1 MVDLKVRRVGT
12 CRVAPKPIQLLYAYF
27 VFASINYTGFMPS
40 RTSPRRAADLSRVI
54 SPPAEL
60 GAARPPAPRPSL
72 RSSKA
77 SPQDEATDTGTV
89 KWSQERRLQFID
101 FRLQWGG
108 RINRRDVTDFFKIS
122 VPQAS
127 ADIARYAEVAP
138 GNLEYDTS
146 SRTYVATPAYAP
158 HYESSG
164 ARQYLSQLLALERQ
178 ILTSDQAFLAFRP
191 PMASVPL
198 PSRTI
203 EPKTLALLLQSIA
216 ERAKLRIR
224 YQSIA
229 RDEPQER
236 YISPHAFGYD
246 GVRWHVRAYCHLREG
261 FRDFVLGRI
270 LSPGAPVASDVDS
283 SQDREW
289 HTNVDLVLKPDD
301 SLTLKQREGVE
312 IDYGMKNGKV
322 TVPCRQAML
331 FYTLRTLNFEP
342 NGTPRKGEK
351 QVVIAN
357 LADIKSLLPKPGQA

>member
-1 MVDLKVRRVGT
+1 
-12 CRVAPKPIQLLYAYF
+12 
-27 VFASINYTGFMPS
+27 MPS
-40 RTSPRRAADLSRVI
+40 RTSPRRAAHQDRAVSPLSQQGVASTSASR
-54 SPPAEL
+54 S
-60 GAARPPAPRPSL
+60 AA

-77 SPQDEATDTGTV
+77 SHRDEDADAGPV

-108 RINRRDVTDFFKIS
+108 RINRRDVTEFFKIS

-127 ADIARYAEVAP
+127 ADIARYAEQAP

-146 SRTYVATPAYAP
+146 SRTYVATPSFDP

-164 ARQYLSQLLALERQ
+164 ARQYLSHLLALERQ

-191 PMASVPL
+191 PLASVPL
-198 PSRTI
+198 PNRTV
-203 EPKTLALLLQSIA
+203 EPNTLALLLQAIA

-224 YQSIA
+224 YQSIT

-236 YISPHAFGYD
+236 FISPHAFGYD
-246 GVRWHVRAYCHLREG
+246 GVRWHVRAFCHLREG

-270 LSPGAPVASDVDS
+270 LSPGAPVASEVDS
-283 SQDREW
+283 LQDLEW
-289 HTNVDLVLKPDD
+289 HTNVDLILKPDD
-301 SLTLKQREGVE
+301 SLSPTQREGVE
-312 IDYGMKNGKV
+312 IDYGMKHGRV

-351 QVVIAN
+351 QIVIAN
-357 LADIKSLLPKPGQA
+357 LVEIKSLLPKPGQA

>member
-1 MVDLKVRRVGT
+1 MPTRTPPRQAANQG
-12 CRVAPKPIQLLYAYF
+12 RAESPISEPGAESTS
-27 VFASINYTGFMPS
+27 ASRS
-40 RTSPRRAADLSRVI
+40 
-54 SPPAEL
+54 
-60 GAARPPAPRPSL
+60 AARPGRATPR
-72 RSSKA
+72 
-77 SPQDEATDTGTV
+77 DENADAGPV

-138 GNLEYDTS
+138 GNLVYDTS
-146 SRTYVATPAYAP
+146 SRIYVATPAFTP

-164 ARQYLSQLLALERQ
+164 ARQYLSQFLALERQ

-198 PSRTI
+198 PNRTVD
-203 EPKTLALLLQSIA
+203 PKTLALLLQSIA

-236 YISPHAFGYD
+236 FISPHAFGYD
-246 GVRWHVRAYCHLREG
+246 GVRWHVRAFCHQREG

-270 LSPGAPVASDVDS
+270 LSPGAPVASDVDT

-301 SLTLKQREGVE
+301 SLTPKQREGVE

-357 LADIKSLLPKPGQA
+357 LAEIKSLLPMPGQA

>member
-1 MVDLKVRRVGT
+1 
-12 CRVAPKPIQLLYAYF
+12 
-27 VFASINYTGFMPS
+27 MPS
-40 RTSPRRAADLSRVI
+40 RTFPRRAADQDRAVSLPSE
-54 SPPAEL
+54 P
-60 GAARPPAPRPSL
+60 GAASTSASRSAV

-77 SPQDEATDTGTV
+77 SPRDEDADAGPV

-127 ADIARYAEVAP
+127 ADIARYSELAP

-146 SRTYVATPAYAP
+146 SRTYVATPAFAP
-158 HYESSG
+158 RYESSG

-178 ILTSDQAFLAFRP
+178 ILMSEQAFMAFRP

-198 PSRTI
+198 PNRTV
-203 EPKTLALLLQSIA
+203 EPQTLALLLQAIA

-236 YISPHAFGYD
+236 FISPHAFGYD
-246 GVRWHVRAYCHLREG
+246 GVRWHVRALCHLRG
-261 FRDFVLGRI
+261 AFKDFVLGRI
-270 LSPGAPVASDVDS
+270 LSPGVPAASEVDS
-283 SQDREW
+283 LEDRDW
-289 HTNVDLVLKPDD
+289 HTSVDLILKPDD
-301 SLTLKQREGVE
+301 SLSPKQREGVE

-357 LADIKSLLPKPGQA
+357 LADIKFLLPKPGQA

>member
-1 MVDLKVRRVGT
+1 
-12 CRVAPKPIQLLYAYF
+12 
-27 VFASINYTGFMPS
+27 MPS
-40 RTSPRRAADLSRVI
+40 RTSPRRAPDQAWVI
-54 SPPAEL
+54 SPLSEQGSAI
-60 GAARPPAPRPSL
+60 ASAPPSATRTSKI
-72 RSSKA
+72 SSRGEDA
-77 SPQDEATDTGTV
+77 DVGPV

-108 RINRRDVTDFFKIS
+108 RINRRDVTNFFKIS

-127 ADIARYAEVAP
+127 TDIARYAEVAP
-138 GNLEYDTS
+138 GNLEYDAS
-146 SRTYVATPAYAP
+146 SRTYVATPAFVP

-164 ARQYLSQLLALERQ
+164 APQYLSQLLALERQ

-198 PSRTI
+198 PCRTV
-203 EPKTLALLLQSIA
+203 EPKTLAFLLQAIA
-216 ERAKLRIR
+216 ERAKLQIQ

-229 RDEPQER
+229 RSEPQER
-236 YISPHAFGYD
+236 FISPHAFGYD
-246 GVRWHVRAYCHLREG
+246 GVRWHVRAYCHLRKG

-270 LSPGAPVASDVDS
+270 LSPGAPVASEVDS
-283 SQDREW
+283 SQDLEW
-289 HTNVDLVLKPDD
+289 HTNVDLILKPDD

-312 IDYGMKNGKV
+312 IDYGMTNGKV

-357 LADIKSLLPKPGQA
+357 LAEIKPLLPKPGQA

>member
-1 MVDLKVRRVGT
+1 MRR
-12 CRVAPKPIQLLYAYF
+12 
-27 VFASINYTGFMPS
+27 
-40 RTSPRRAADLSRVI
+40 RTSPPQAADSTQVV
-54 SPPAEL
+54 SPPSEP
-60 GAARPPAPRPSL
+60 GAALPSAPLPAL
-72 RSSKA
+72 RSSND
-77 SPQDEATDTGTV
+77 SPQDRAAETGPV

-108 RINRRDVTDFFKIS
+108 RINRRDVMDFFKIS

-138 GNLEYDTS
+138 GNLAYDTS
-146 SRTYVATPAYAP
+146 SRTYVATSAFAP

-198 PSRTI
+198 PSRSV
-203 EPKTLALLLQSIA
+203 EPKVLALLLQAIA
-216 ERAKLRIR
+216 ERAKLHIR

-261 FRDFVLGRI
+261 FRDFVLGRV
-270 LSPGAPVASDVDS
+270 LSLSAPLASDVDP

-289 HTNVDLVLKPDD
+289 HTHIALILKPDD

-312 IDYGMKNGKV
+312 IDYGMTNGRV

-342 NGTPRKGEK
+342 NGSPRRGEK

-357 LADIKSLLPKPGQA
+357 LAEIKSLLPKPGQA

>member
-1 MVDLKVRRVGT
+1 MQSHPL
-12 CRVAPKPIQLLYAYF
+12 
-27 VFASINYTGFMPS
+27 
-40 RTSPRRAADLSRVI
+40 PRRAADRGQVASPLSE
-54 SPPAEL
+54 S
-60 GAARPPAPRPSL
+60 GAASTAAA
-72 RSSKA
+72 RSSARSGKA
-77 SPQDEATDTGTV
+77 LPRDDDTDPGPV

-127 ADIARYAEVAP
+127 ADIARYAELVP

-146 SRTYVATPAYAP
+146 SRSYVATSAFVPR
-158 HYESSG
+158 YESSG

-198 PSRTI
+198 PNRTV
-203 EPKTLALLLQSIA
+203 EPKILALLLQAIA

-236 YISPHAFGYD
+236 FISPHAFGYD

-270 LSPGAPVASDVDS
+270 LSPGAPVASEVDP

-289 HTNVDLVLKPDD
+289 HANVDLILKPGD
-301 SLTLKQREGVE
+301 SLSPQQREGVE
-312 IDYGMKNGKV
+312 VDYGMKNGEV
-322 TVPCRQAML
+322 IVPCRQAML

-357 LADIKSLLPKPGQA
+357 LAEIKPFLPKPGQA

>member
-1 MVDLKVRRVGT
+1 
-12 CRVAPKPIQLLYAYF
+12 
-27 VFASINYTGFMPS
+27 MPS
-40 RTSPRRAADLSRVI
+40 RPLPRQAAYPGRVA
-54 SPPAEL
+54 SPPSDS
-60 GAARPPAPRPSL
+60 GASSTASTRSPV

-77 SPQDEATDTGTV
+77 LSRDEETDPGPV

-108 RINRRDVTDFFKIS
+108 RINRRDVTEFFKIS

-127 ADIARYAEVAP
+127 ADIARYAELAP

-146 SRTYVATPAYAP
+146 SRTYVATSAFVPR
-158 HYESSG
+158 YESSG

-178 ILTSDQAFLAFRP
+178 ILTSDRAFLAFRP

-198 PSRTI
+198 PNRAV
-203 EPKTLALLLQSIA
+203 EPETLALLLKAIA

-236 YISPHAFGYD
+236 FISPHAFGYD

-261 FRDFVLGRI
+261 FRDLVLGRI
-270 LSPGAPVASDVDS
+270 LSPGAPVASEVDP

-289 HTNVDLVLKPDD
+289 HTNIDLILKPDD
-301 SLTLKQREGVE
+301 SLSPEQRQGVE
-312 IDYGMKNGKV
+312 VDYGMKNGEV
-322 TVPCRQAML
+322 IVPCRQAML

-357 LADIKSLLPKPGQA
+357 LAEIKPLLPKPGQA

>member
-1 MVDLKVRRVGT
+1 
-12 CRVAPKPIQLLYAYF
+12 
-27 VFASINYTGFMPS
+27 MPS
-40 RTSPRRAADLSRVI
+40 RTSPRRAIAQDRIDSQPSEPFAALTSASR
-54 SPPAEL
+54 SASR
-60 GAARPPAPRPSL
+60 A
-72 RSSKA
+72 SKA
-77 SPQDEATDTGTV
+77 SPRDEDVDAGPV

-127 ADIARYAEVAP
+127 ADISRYAELAP

-146 SRTYVATPAYAP
+146 SRTYVAAPAFDP

-198 PSRTI
+198 PNRTVD
-203 EPKTLALLLQSIA
+203 PKTLALVLQAIA

-236 YISPHAFGYD
+236 FISPHAFGYD
-246 GVRWHVRAYCHLREG
+246 GVRWHVRAFCHLRDG

-270 LSPGAPVASDVDS
+270 LSPGAPAASEVDS
-283 SQDREW
+283 SHDHEW
-289 HTNVDLVLKPDD
+289 HTNVDLILKPDD
-301 SLTLKQREGVE
+301 SLSPRQREGVE
-312 IDYGMKNGKV
+312 VDYGMKNGKV

-357 LADIKSLLPKPGQA
+357 LAEIKPLLPKPGQA

>member
-1 MVDLKVRRVGT
+1 
-12 CRVAPKPIQLLYAYF
+12 
-27 VFASINYTGFMPS
+27 MPS
-40 RTSPRRAADLSRVI
+40 RTSHRRAADQARAI
-54 SPPAEL
+54 NPPSDP
-60 GAARPPAPRPSL
+60 AATLTSAPRSTS
-72 RSSKA
+72 RASKA
-77 SPQDEATDTGTV
+77 SPRDEDADAGPV

-146 SRTYVATPAYAP
+146 SRTYVATPAFAP

-198 PSRTI
+198 PSRTV
-203 EPKTLALLLQSIA
+203 EAKTLALLVQAIA
-216 ERAKLRIR
+216 ERAMLQIR

-229 RDEPQER
+229 RDEPLER
-236 YISPHAFGYD
+236 FVSPHAFGYD

-270 LSPGAPVASDVDS
+270 LSPSAPVASDVDS
-283 SQDREW
+283 SQDHEW

-301 SLTLKQREGVE
+301 SLTAKQREGVE

-331 FYTLRTLNFEP
+331 FYSLRTLNFEA
-342 NGTPRKGEK
+342 NGAPRKGDK

-357 LADIKSLLPKPGQA
+357 LDEIKPFLPKPGQA